1 MIFSLHV
8 LPAALN
14 DIQVSYDWYEAQSED
29 LGERYLEYIDKGFD
43 DIIQNPFY
51 QIRYSNIRCYP
62 LEVFPFMVHY
72 HINEEKKLIFVTAV
86 LHTKRSEKL
95 WNRKV

>member
-14 DIQVSYDWYEAQSED
+14 DIQVSYDWYEEQSED

-51 QIRYSNIRCYP
+51 QIRYSISGAI
-62 LEVFPFMVHY
+62 LWKFFLLWFIIISM
-72 HINEEKKLIFVTAV
+72 
-86 LHTKRSEKL
+86 KRK
-95 WNRKV
+95 N